1 VPRGRWLEKEEVI
14 VVPKSKEV
22 ELSKDLIAEI
32 TIDSKI
38 LKRTPTKLLLAK
50 ARQEIVDIRKKE
62 TAKRALF
69 TRSLAVDLSF

>member
-50 ARQEIVDIRKKE
+50 ARQEIVDIKKKE